1 MSVDLDRQLREY
13 CRQMDE
19 QQGAFSLQD
28 ILDRAEGMPVIPRP
42 ISNQPSPHRAWIA
55 AAAAAFVVLIVLIG
69 IWFLPPTDRT
79 PGPADQPTTTVAPTR
94 SFPETDLEAGTYR
107 IEPSESS
114 VAGVTL
120 TLPDGWEAPYGLPYA
135 IKHSEEDQ
143 ELFFYFVTVDRIFSD
158 PCVGVEGGEIGPSVD
173 DLVMALVEQP
183 LTETSEPIDTTLGGL
198 PATRIDLTVP
208 AGFDTSECNALFG
221 LQIWYSQSVDN
232 YFVLLEDGTASVYV
246 LDVNGERQV
255 FLTQYRAATRAEDI
269 AEMQA
274 IIDSIKI
281 DP

>member
-19 QQGAFSLQD
+19 QQGAFSFQD

-42 ISNQPSPHRAWIA
+42 MSNRPTPRRAWIA
-55 AAAAAFVVLIVLIG
+55 AATAFVVFIILIG
-69 IWFLPPTDRT
+69 VWFLPPTDQT
-79 PGPADQPTTTVAPTR
+79 PGPVDQPTTTVAPAR

-120 TLPDGWEAPYGLPYA
+120 TLPAGWEAPYGLPYA
-135 IKHSEEDQ
+135 VKHSEQDG
-143 ELFFYFVTVDRIFSD
+143 ELAFYFVTVDRIFSD

-173 DLVMALVEQP
+173 DLVTALAEQP
-183 LTETSEPIDTTLGGL
+183 LTETSEPIATTLGGL

-208 AGFDTSECNALFG
+208 AGFDTSECNAVYG
-221 LQIWYSQSVDN
+221 LQIWYSRPADN

-255 FLTQYRAATRAEDI
+255 FLTQYRAATSAEDI
-269 AEMQA
+269 AEMQTV
-274 IIDSIKI
+274 IDSIVI
-281 DP
+281 DQ